1 MKNLDKV
8 ELKDG
13 VYWVGAVDWNVRDFH
28 GYITP
33 RGSSY
38 NAYLII
44 DEKIALVDTV
54 KSNFAEELLE
64 RVSAIVDL
72 KDIDY
77 VISNHVEKDH
87 SGSMKEVMRLAK
99 NAKVVATER
108 GKAGLTRYYEG
119 NWPFITVKT
128 GDKIKLGE
136 KTLEFI
142 EAPMLHWPDSMFTY
156 VRKNQLL
163 LPNDAFGQHIAASK
177 RFDDEVENVM
187 DDAAKYYAN
196 ILMPFAPLILKK
208 IQEIQAMELA
218 IDMIAP
224 SHGVIWR
231 SEPEKIVDAYVRWSK
246 GVAKQKALIIYDTM
260 WGSTEIIAKA
270 ILKGL
275 LSENVEVRLFS
286 LRKSDQT
293 EIMKEI
299 LDAKAV
305 LVGSPTLNNGMFPSV
320 SGFLTY
326 MKGLR
331 PKGKIGVAFGSYG
344 WGKGAVKAVKEEL
357 EKTGFEV
364 LEADLEF
371 KYKPDENE
379 INRCV
384 QFGKD
389 LAGRIREEIYP

>member
-1 MKNLDKV
+1 MDKV

>member
-1 MKNLDKV
+1 MGKV

-28 GYITP
+28 GYTTP
-33 RGSSY
+33 RGTSY
-38 NAYLII
+38 NAYLVV
-44 DEKIALVDTV
+44 DEKVALVDTV
-54 KSNFAEELLE
+54 KPHFAEDMLE
-64 RVSAIVDL
+64 RISEIVNP
-72 KDIDY
+72 KDVDY

-87 SGSMKEVMRLAK
+87 SGSIKEVMRLAK

-108 GKAGLTRYYEG
+108 GKAGLTRYYKG

-128 GDKIKLGE
+128 GDRIKLGE
-136 KTLEFI
+136 KILEFI
-142 EAPMLHWPDSMFTY
+142 ETPMLHWPDSMFTY
-156 VRKNQLL
+156 VRKDRLL

-187 DDAAKYYAN
+187 DEAAKYYAN

-208 IQEIQAMELA
+208 IQEIQTMELA
-218 IDMIAP
+218 IDMIGP
-224 SHGVIWR
+224 RHGVIWR
-231 SEPEKIVDAYVRWSK
+231 SEPEKIIEAYVKWSK

-260 WGSTEIIAKA
+260 WGSTEMIAKA
-270 ILKGL
+270 ILKGIIN
-275 LSENVEVRLFS
+275 EGVEAKLFRL
-286 LRKSDQT
+286 RNSDQT
-293 EIMKEI
+293 EILKEI

-331 PKGKIGVAFGSYG
+331 PKGKIGAAFGSYG

-357 EKTGFEV
+357 EKTGV
-364 LEADLEF
+364 KMLEADLEF
-371 KYKPDENE
+371 QYVPDEDE
-379 INRCV
+379 IKRCI
-384 QFGKD
+384 QFGKE
-389 LAGRIREEIYP
+389 LTGKIREEVYP